1 MPRTPAKITQAD
13 IARGLRAY
21 RQLGYVP
28 EVIFELG
35 GAVILRPCQSAGSP
49 ETPVDIDN
57 TQIPRL

>member
-35 GAVILRPCQSAGSP
+35 GAVVLRPYQSAGLP
-49 ETPVDIDN
+49 AIAVDVDKS
-57 TQIPRL
+57 QIPRL

>member
-21 RQLGYVP
+21 KQLGYVP

-35 GAVILRPCQSAGSP
+35 GAVVLRPCKSAGSQ
-49 ETPVDIDN
+49 EIAVNVDKSP
-57 TQIPRL
+57 QVRL

>member
-35 GAVILRPCQSAGSP
+35 GAVVLRPFQGAGSP
-49 ETPVDIDN
+49 ESPVDVDN
-57 TQIPRL
+57 SQIPRL

>member
-21 RQLGYVP
+21 KQLGYVP
-28 EVIFELG
+28 EVVFELG
-35 GAVILRPCQSAGSP
+35 GAVVLRPCQGAGLP
-49 ETPVDIDN
+49 ESPVDIDN